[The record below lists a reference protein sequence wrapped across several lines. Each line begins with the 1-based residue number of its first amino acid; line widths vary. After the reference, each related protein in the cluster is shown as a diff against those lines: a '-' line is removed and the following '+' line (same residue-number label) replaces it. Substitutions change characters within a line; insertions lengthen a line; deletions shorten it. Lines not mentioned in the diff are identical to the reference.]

1 MQIGESGAKRGK
13 WCKKGKVVQIVQR
26 MAKSDSVGRK
36 QEYGRRNR
44 RRDGGGGG
52 GGGVRKGD
60 EET

>member
-1 MQIGESGAKRGK
+1 M
-13 WCKKGKVVQIVQR
+13 QR

-36 QEYGRRNR
+36 QSTEEETEEGMEGR
-44 RRDGGGGG
+44 G